1 MTASPTNFSTNPPY
15 CSMASAS
22 VVNRSFWKERTSSGS
37 SRSPNDVKPD
47 TSANRTVTSRRSAS
61 TAKGAGVGRAA
72 AVAVTG
78 KVAAG
83 IAFASTD
90 APHFGQKRKSGAQAN
105 PHEAHSTGKRRP
117 HFGQKANPGAVSKL
131 QPGQFTLLASTYE
144 VVPESRGCS
153 HRQFDVLFQQISVT
167 RH

>member
-37 SRSPNDVKPD
+37 SRSPNEVKPD

-72 AVAVTG
+72 TGRGATGTVAEV
-78 KVAAG
+78 
-83 IAFASTD
+83 IAFASRD
-90 APHFGQKRKSGAQAN
+90 APHFGQKRKSGEQAN
-105 PHEAHSTGKRRP
+105 PQEAHSTGKRRP
-117 HFGQKANPGAVSKL
+117 HFGQKANPGAVSEL
-131 QPGQFTLLASTYE
+131 QPGQFTLPASTYE
-144 VVPESRGCS
+144 VVPESRGCG
-153 HRQFDVLFQQISVT
+153 H
-167 RH
+167 